1 MWLCQSILLM
11 MLNYAKLFVVCGH
24 YCTSWW
30 VFWICKICKVRNG
43 LALHYKVWAKKPRF
57 LAFSSQGRRTTEDLQ
72 AAHSLELT
80 AVLLSFALFHE
91 WQRHSAW
98 ALKMVKKSAKNNRE
112 GKIEKKIREITHQ
125 NYSSC
130 MIFKHL
136 KKG

>member
-1 MWLCQSILLM
+1 MLEFFCNYGKKLWLCQSVLLM

-24 YCTSWW
+24 YYTSWW
-30 VFWICKICKVRNG
+30 VFLQDKICKVRNG

-98 ALKMVKKSAKNNRE
+98 ALKMEKKECKNRE
-112 GKIEKKIREITHQ
+112 ITGEKKGKIENHTPKLQ
-125 NYSSC
+125 
-130 MIFKHL
+130 
-136 KKG
+136 